1 MSRIGK
7 LPIILPKGV
16 DFIIDENLNSVSIKG
31 PFGSSQ
37 LNIPSGIKVELKD
50 QKVFVSILENSLKN
64 RALHGTIRM
73 LLNNDVTG
81 VYKQFEI
88 DLQLVGVG
96 FRCAVTNPKL
106 ATLSLGFSHPIEI
119 EIPENVTVKVE
130 NNTAIKIS
138 GSKKAIISQFAS
150 KIRGFRPPE
159 PYNGKGVLYKNEK
172 IVRKAG
178 KSGKK

>member
-7 LPIILPKGV
+7 LPIVLPKGV

-50 QKVFVSILENSLKN
+50 QKVVVSTLENSLRN
-64 RALHGTIRM
+64 RALHGTVRM
-73 LLNNDVTG
+73 LLNNDITG

-96 FRCAVTNPKL
+96 YRCAITPKK

-130 NNTAIKIS
+130 NNTAIKIL
-138 GSKKAIISQFAS
+138 GPKKEIISQFAS

-172 IVRKAG
+172 VIRKAG